1 MDPFTTWSRMMSAT
15 LEMQRN
21 WLRTAETLN
30 AASSVVQARGDLM
43 NDAARSPFT
52 ADIGE
57 FSRMIPEKMDAFGR
71 SGQSVLR
78 DVATMQAA
86 WLSQAQQVGAMVFAG
101 RAPTL
106 REVTALAERTQEYA
120 LGSMDA
126 ALRMNAAALAPVRRT
141 AMGNARRLSGSKR

>member
-1 MDPFTTWSRMMSAT
+1 MDPFSTWSRMMTAT
-15 LEMQRN
+15 LELQRN

-30 AASSVVQARGDLM
+30 AASSVVQARGGLM

-52 ADIGE
+52 ADVGE
-57 FSRMIPEKMDAFGR
+57 FSRMMPEKMEAFGR
-71 SGQSVLR
+71 SGQSVMR
-78 DVATMQAA
+78 DLASMQTA
-86 WLSQAQQVGAMVFAG
+86 WWSQAQQVGAMVFAG

-126 ALRMNAAALAPVRRT
+126 ALHMNAAALAPVRRA
-141 AMGNARRLSGSKR
+141 AMDNARRLGAGQR

>member
-1 MDPFTTWSRMMSAT
+1 MNPFSTWPRMMSAT
-15 LEMQRN
+15 LEMQRH
-21 WLRTAETLN
+21 WLQTVETLS

-43 NDAARSPFT
+43 NDAVRSPFT

-71 SGQSVLR
+71 SGQSVMR
-78 DVATMQAA
+78 DVAGMQAA
-86 WLSQAQQVGAMVFAG
+86 WWAQAQQVGAMAFVG
-101 RAPTL
+101 RVPTL

-141 AMGNARRLSGSKR
+141 AMRNARRLGAGKR